1 MLKSAIKAIKE
12 ATKSEKSYVIFL
24 ADIKNF
30 VADLVS
36 ELSTLTNIYSRRN
49 NQYVCVCCCETDK
62 KTDGQTY
69 RCSNFVVFLGFDL
82 GQVLRTSV
90 DNNGDCA

>member
-1 MLKSAIKAIKE
+1 MKIYNKKKRKDKNRKTSKVLKSAKEAIKE

-36 ELSTLTNIYSRRN
+36 ELSTLT
-49 NQYVCVCCCETDK
+49 E
-62 KTDGQTY
+62 
-69 RCSNFVVFLGFDL
+69 
-82 GQVLRTSV
+82 
-90 DNNGDCA
+90 